1 MKRGLAIWMTIALVG
16 AAACDEDGTTA
27 PAEKALEFT
36 LAAPSSVP
44 TKQVIEIEARVTQA
58 VLVNYPL
65 TVTFEEANAD
75 DEFAVVASVLLQK
88 PEDTVARINEEAA
101 RDPRYRVTI
110 SEARQAAPLSAS
122 KTVQVDVL
130 DFP

>member
-1 MKRGLAIWMTIALVG
+1 MAIALVG

-27 PAEKALEFT
+27 PAEKALDFT
-36 LAAPSSVP
+36 IAAPSAVP
-44 TKQVIEIEARVTQA
+44 AKQIIELEARVTQA

-65 TVTFEEANAD
+65 TVTFEEANL
-75 DEFAVVASVLLQK
+75 DESFAVVATLLLQK
-88 PEDTVARINEEAA
+88 PEDTIARINEEAA

-110 SEARQAAPLSAS
+110 SEAGQADPMSVS